1 MIELKNVSLAYSR
14 GNPVLKGVSA
24 RFKSGRL
31 YGIFGPNGCGKSTL
45 LKLIT
50 GELAPDTGS
59 ISPRWND
66 PLERACRLA
75 MVEQEIPGR
84 IPLTVREVIALGR
97 YPWMRRRKVSSDIE
111 EILNE
116 LQLAPLAEKPYSH
129 LSGGER
135 QRTML
140 ARAVAQDTSILLLD
154 EPASSL
160 DIGFQHEFYRLLRQF
175 ARRGKCIVMISHDL
189 FIAPHYLDEALLMKE
204 GAVFAGGTP
213 AQVIRPE
220 KLRAVFR
227 YREPESWE
235 GGWSLLRGSCGLST
249 FRFPRECCFRC
260 GTIPKIGMRWTP
272 ARLRS
277 PAGRMFRHRIYREKT
292 TFPLA

>member
-1 MIELKNVSLAYSR
+1 MIELKNVCFSYSP
-14 GNPVLKGVSA
+14 GNPVLEGISI
-24 RFKSGRL
+24 RFNAGAF

-50 GELAPDTGS
+50 GELAPDSGS

-84 IPLTVREVIALGR
+84 IPLTVREVVALGR

-116 LQLAPLAEKPYSH
+116 LQLTPLAEKPYSR

-140 ARAVAQDTSILLLD
+140 ARAVAQDTPILLLD

-160 DIGFQHEFYRLLRQF
+160 DIGFQHEFYRLLRRL
-175 ARRGKCIVMISHDL
+175 ADRGKCIVMISHDL
-189 FIAPHYLDEALLMKE
+189 FIAPHYLDEALLLKDGML
-204 GAVFAGGTP
+204 FARGTP
-213 AQVIRPE
+213 AQVIHPGNLRVVFQYCDPE
-220 KLRAVFR
+220 HSDR
-227 YREPESWE
+227 
-235 GGWSLLRGSCGLST
+235 
-249 FRFPRECCFRC
+249 
-260 GTIPKIGMRWTP
+260 
-272 ARLRS
+272 
-277 PAGRMFRHRIYREKT
+277 
-292 TFPLA
+292 

>member
-1 MIELKNVSLAYSR
+1 MIELKNVSFAYSR

-59 ISPRWND
+59 ISPRWSD

-75 MVEQEIPGR
+75 MVKQEIPGR
-84 IPLTVREVIALGR
+84 IPLTVREVVALGR

-111 EILNE
+111 AILNE
-116 LQLAPLAEKPYSH
+116 LQLVPLAEKPYSH

-140 ARAVAQDTSILLLD
+140 ARAVAQDTPILLLD
-154 EPASSL
+154 EPFNGL
-160 DIGFQHEFYRLLRQF
+160 DPESAAILKKMLIQSRDAGAMILFSVHNLDLVANFCDEVLFINRDREIISAVNPKNYALLENEFFQH
-175 ARRGKCIVMISHDL
+175 CV
-189 FIAPHYLDEALLMKE
+189 
-204 GAVFAGGTP
+204 
-213 AQVIRPE
+213 
-220 KLRAVFR
+220 
-227 YREPESWE
+227 
-235 GGWSLLRGSCGLST
+235 
-249 FRFPRECCFRC
+249 
-260 GTIPKIGMRWTP
+260 
-272 ARLRS
+272 
-277 PAGRMFRHRIYREKT
+277 
-292 TFPLA
+292 

>member
-1 MIELKNVSLAYSR
+1 MIELKNVCFSYSP
-14 GNPVLKGVSA
+14 GNPVLEGISI
-24 RFKSGRL
+24 RFNAGAF

-50 GELAPDTGS
+50 GELVPDSGS

-84 IPLTVREVIALGR
+84 IPLTVREVVALGR

-116 LQLAPLAEKPYSH
+116 LQLTPLAEKPYSR

-140 ARAVAQDTSILLLD
+140 ARAVAQDTPILLLD

-160 DIGFQHEFYRLLRQF
+160 DIGFQHEFYRLLRRL
-175 ARRGKCIVMISHDL
+175 ADRGKCIVMISHDL
-189 FIAPHYLDEALLMKE
+189 FIAPHYLDEALLLKDGML
-204 GAVFAGGTP
+204 FARGTP
-213 AQVIRPE
+213 AQVIQPGNLRVVFQYCDPE
-220 KLRAVFR
+220 HSDR
-227 YREPESWE
+227 
-235 GGWSLLRGSCGLST
+235 
-249 FRFPRECCFRC
+249 
-260 GTIPKIGMRWTP
+260 
-272 ARLRS
+272 
-277 PAGRMFRHRIYREKT
+277 
-292 TFPLA
+292 

>member
-1 MIELKNVSLAYSR
+1 MIELKNVSFSYSS
-14 GNPVLKGVSA
+14 GNPVLKEITT
-24 RFKSGRL
+24 RFNAGAF

-50 GELAPDTGS
+50 GEIVPDSGS

-84 IPLTVREVIALGR
+84 IPLTVREVVALGR
-97 YPWMRRRKVSSDIE
+97 YPWMRRRKALSDIQE
-111 EILNE
+111 VLNE

-140 ARAVAQDTSILLLD
+140 ARAVAQDTPILLLD

-160 DIGFQHEFYRLLRQF
+160 DIGFQHEFYRLLRRF
-175 ARRGKCIVMISHDL
+175 ARKGKCIVMISHDL
-189 FIAPHYLDEALLMKE
+189 FIAPHYLDEALLLK
-204 GAVFAGGTP
+204 GGTIFARGTP
-213 AQVIRPE
+213 AQMLSPE
-220 KLRAVFR
+220 NLRAVFQ
-227 YREPESWE
+227 YRGPEHE
-235 GGWSLLRGSCGLST
+235 
-249 FRFPRECCFRC
+249 
-260 GTIPKIGMRWTP
+260 
-272 ARLRS
+272 
-277 PAGRMFRHRIYREKT
+277 
-292 TFPLA
+292 

>member
-1 MIELKNVSLAYSR
+1 MIELKNVCFSYSL
-14 GNPVLKGVSA
+14 GNPVLEGISI
-24 RFKSGRL
+24 RFNAGAF

-50 GELAPDTGS
+50 GELAPDSGS

-84 IPLTVREVIALGR
+84 IPLTVREVVALGR

-111 EILNE
+111 AILND
-116 LQLAPLAEKPYSH
+116 LQLVPLAEKPYSH

-140 ARAVAQDTSILLLD
+140 ARAVAQDTPILLLD

-160 DIGFQHEFYRLLRQF
+160 DIGFQHEFYRLLRRF
-175 ARRGKCIVMISHDL
+175 ARKGKCIVMISHDL
-189 FIAPHYLDEALLMKE
+189 FIAPHYLDEALLLKDGML
-204 GAVFAGGTP
+204 FARGTP
-213 AQVIRPE
+213 AQVIHPGNLRVVFQYCDPE
-220 KLRAVFR
+220 HSDR
-227 YREPESWE
+227 
-235 GGWSLLRGSCGLST
+235 
-249 FRFPRECCFRC
+249 
-260 GTIPKIGMRWTP
+260 
-272 ARLRS
+272 
-277 PAGRMFRHRIYREKT
+277 
-292 TFPLA
+292 

>member
-1 MIELKNVSLAYSR
+1 MIELKNVCFSYSP
-14 GNPVLKGVSA
+14 GNPVLEGISI
-24 RFKSGRL
+24 RFNAGAF

-50 GELAPDTGS
+50 GELAPDSGS

-66 PLERACRLA
+66 PLERACRLT

-84 IPLTVREVIALGR
+84 IPLTVREVVALGR

-116 LQLAPLAEKPYSH
+116 LQLTPLAEKPYSR

-140 ARAVAQDTSILLLD
+140 ARAVAQDTPILLLD

-160 DIGFQHEFYRLLRQF
+160 DIGFQHEFYRLLRRL
-175 ARRGKCIVMISHDL
+175 ADRGKCIVMISHDL
-189 FIAPHYLDEALLMKE
+189 FIAPHYLDEALLLKDGML
-204 GAVFAGGTP
+204 FARGTP
-213 AQVIRPE
+213 AQVIHPGNLRVVFQYCDPE
-220 KLRAVFR
+220 HSDR
-227 YREPESWE
+227 
-235 GGWSLLRGSCGLST
+235 
-249 FRFPRECCFRC
+249 
-260 GTIPKIGMRWTP
+260 
-272 ARLRS
+272 
-277 PAGRMFRHRIYREKT
+277 
-292 TFPLA
+292 

>member
-1 MIELKNVSLAYSR
+1 MIELKNVSFAYSR

-24 RFKSGRL
+24 RFKSGHL

-84 IPLTVREVIALGR
+84 IPLTVREVVALGR

-213 AQVIRPE
+213 VQVIRPE

-227 YREPESWE
+227 YREPESW
-235 GGWSLLRGSCGLST
+235 
-249 FRFPRECCFRC
+249 
-260 GTIPKIGMRWTP
+260 
-272 ARLRS
+272 
-277 PAGRMFRHRIYREKT
+277 
-292 TFPLA
+292 

>member
-1 MIELKNVSLAYSR
+1 MIELKNVSFAYSR

-84 IPLTVREVIALGR
+84 IPLTVREVVALGR

-129 LSGGER
+129 LSGG
-135 QRTML
+135 
-140 ARAVAQDTSILLLD
+140 ARCWPVLLL
-154 EPASSL
+154 
-160 DIGFQHEFYRLLRQF
+160 RT
-175 ARRGKCIVMISHDL
+175 RRSCCWMNRPVRSTSA
-189 FIAPHYLDEALLMKE
+189 FSTNST
-204 GAVFAGGTP
+204 VFFGS
-213 AQVIRPE
+213 
-220 KLRAVFR
+220 LRAG
-227 YREPESWE
+227 ESA
-235 GGWSLLRGSCGLST
+235 LS
-249 FRFPRECCFRC
+249 
-260 GTIPKIGMRWTP
+260 
-272 ARLRS
+272 
-277 PAGRMFRHRIYREKT
+277 
-292 TFPLA
+292 

>member
-1 MIELKNVSLAYSR
+1 MIELKNVSFAYSR

-84 IPLTVREVIALGR
+84 IPLTVREVVALGR

-116 LQLAPLAEKPYSH
+116 LQLVPLAEKPYSH

-140 ARAVAQDTSILLLD
+140 ARVVAQDTPILLLD

-160 DIGFQHEFYRLLRQF
+160 DIGFQHEFYRLLRRF
-175 ARRGKCIVMISHDL
+175 ARKGKCIVMISHDL
-189 FIAPHYLDEALLMKE
+189 FIAPHYLDEALLLKE
-204 GAVFAGGTP
+204 GTIFAEGTP
-213 AQVIRPE
+213 AQVVSPE
-220 KLRAVFR
+220 NLHAVFQ
-227 YREPESWE
+227 YQGPEYE
-235 GGWSLLRGSCGLST
+235 
-249 FRFPRECCFRC
+249 
-260 GTIPKIGMRWTP
+260 
-272 ARLRS
+272 
-277 PAGRMFRHRIYREKT
+277 
-292 TFPLA
+292 